1 MTSNVQSVTAAVE
14 TQQGCLNTWAIL
26 MESKMFSF
34 QVNLTLQ
41 MKIIEQE
48 KEIEE
53 LKKQLSLLSQDRGL
67 KR

>member
-1 MTSNVQSVTAAVE
+1 
-14 TQQGCLNTWAIL
+14 
-26 MESKMFSF
+26 MFSF

-53 LKKQLSLLSQDRGL
+53 LKKQLSLLSQDKGL
-67 KR
+67 RR